1 MNLIVKLNMVP
12 IFFLPLIEG
21 WTGTQ
26 EESKVAS
33 MRESIHHISLLS
45 DGSVTEPVRG
55 CCGGFCSVARRVL

>member
-1 MNLIVKLNMVP
+1 MNLIVKLSMEP

-33 MRESIHHISLLS
+33 MRESIHHIPLRS
-45 DGSVTEPVRG
+45 DGSITEPVCG
-55 CCGGFCSVARRVL
+55 CFCGFCTVARRVL